1 MVKNMEKD
9 QNAASSIQAEI
20 TRLLKSHP
28 NSDGSKACLFNL
40 IVYTHEPRRTN
51 YFKGLVKMIMSR
63 FPCRIIFI
71 QGNPSA
77 KENGLKLQV
86 STEKSQDER
95 GIVCEQVF
103 IEASGQ
109 DINRVYFLLFPL
121 FVPDLPI
128 YLLWGQDPT
137 TEYTIL
143 PHLQYFATRLIFDS
157 ETTEDLQ
164 QFSRDMLNR
173 MNASPIAIVDMNWAR
188 IGGWREVLA
197 HIFDSPERFEQLT
210 TANVIDIIYNSRISE
225 FFSHPETQAIYLQA
239 WLASRLGWQFRKAEK
254 DNGTQ
259 ILYYH
264 DGQTSHQIRLT
275 PQSDENFESE
285 ELLGIRIGG
294 ANYECNLTR
303 IKNDQ
308 VQVHSSNQ
316 YQCAV
321 PFVLLMPTLR
331 SGRSFMQ
338 EIFYQKVSPQY
349 ISILRLIGLLN
360 WR

>member
-1 MVKNMEKD
+1 METEKK
-9 QNAASSIQAEI
+9 QNNTTNIQAEI
-20 TRLLKSHP
+20 SRLLKSQP
-28 NSDGSKACLFNL
+28 NNDGAKACLFNL
-40 IVYTHEPRRTN
+40 IVYTHEPRRTQ

-63 FPCRIIFI
+63 FPCRVIFI
-71 QGNPSA
+71 QGDPSS
-77 KENGLKLQV
+77 KTNELKVQV

-95 GIVCEQVF
+95 GIVCEQIF

-173 MNASPIAIVDMNWAR
+173 LNSSPIQIVDMNWAR

-197 HIFDSPERFEQLT
+197 HIFDSPERFAQLT
-210 TANVIDIIYNSRISE
+210 EATQIEIIYNNRPSE

-239 WLASRLGWQFRKAEK
+239 WLASRLGWQFKHAEK
-254 DNGTQ
+254 EGHFQ
-259 ILYYH
+259 VLYYQS
-264 DGQTSHQIRLT
+264 GQMTHQIRLI
-275 PQSDENFESE
+275 PKVDLEFESE
-285 ELLGIRIGG
+285 SLLGINIAGG
-294 ANYECNLTR
+294 DYESHLNR
-303 IKNDQ
+303 IKSDQ

-338 EIFYQKVSPQY
+338 EIFYQKVSHQY
-349 ISILRLIGLLN
+349 ISMLRLISLIN

>member
-1 MVKNMEKD
+1 METEKK
-9 QNAASSIQAEI
+9 QNSANQVQAEI
-20 TRLLKSHP
+20 SRALKLQP
-28 NSDGSKACLFNL
+28 NSEGSKACLFNL
-40 IVYTHEPRRTN
+40 IVYTQETRRTN

-71 QGNPSA
+71 QGNPSSQ
-77 KENGLKLQV
+77 ENYLRLQV

-95 GIVCEQVF
+95 GIVCDQIF

-109 DINRVYFLLFPL
+109 DIHRVYFLLFPL
-121 FVPDLPI
+121 FVPDLPV

-157 ETTEDLQ
+157 ESTEDLQ

-173 MNASPIAIVDMNWAR
+173 LHSSPIEIVDMNWAR

-197 HIFDSPERFEQLT
+197 HTFDSPERFAQLT
-210 TANVIDIIYNSRISE
+210 TANVIEIVYNNCPSE
-225 FFSHPETQAIYLQA
+225 MFYHPDTQAIYLQA
-239 WLASRLGWQFRKAEK
+239 WLASRLGWQFRHAEK
-254 DNGTQ
+254 DNHSQ
-259 ILYYH
+259 ILIYQE
-264 DGQTSHQIRLT
+264 GQTPHTIRLT
-275 PQSDENFESE
+275 PRADSHFQAE
-285 ELLGIRIGG
+285 ELLEIHVTGP
-294 ANYECNLTR
+294 NDYECHLNR
-303 IKNDQ
+303 IKADQ
-308 VQVHSSNQ
+308 VQVHTCNQ

-321 PFVLLMPTLR
+321 PFVLLMPSLR

-338 EIFYQKVSPQY
+338 EIFYQKVSSQY
-349 ISILRLIGLLN
+349 ISMLKLISLIS